1 MSATA
6 PTPAVA
12 LTVEQLWQRV
22 PGGSGT
28 YVTALAAALADRL
41 PVTGLSAWHRAR
53 RPSELDPRVPV
64 RRAPLPRRALY
75 EAWQRVGAPRA
86 EHLVPHADVV
96 HATTWAVPPTRRP
109 LVVTVHDVA
118 FLDDPS
124 HFTAHGVA
132 FFRRA
137 LTAVVERAD
146 AVVVPSQDTAAACR
160 RAGIESSRLHVVPHG
175 TDVRPAAADD
185 VARVRARYALTGTY
199 VLWVGTREPRKNL
212 DVVLRAYER
221 ARDRL
226 DGAEL
231 VLVGPQGWGE
241 DAAPT
246 GAPGVRVL
254 GAVPRTDLPALY
266 TGARA
271 FCFPSLREGFGLP
284 VLEAMAAGV
293 PVVTSAG
300 TACAEVAGTAGVL
313 VDPLDPDAV
322 AEGLATATG
331 GRHHALAAASLE
343 RATAFSWGE
352 AARATTAVYAAV
364 ASR

>member
-1 MSATA
+1 MHA
-6 PTPAVA
+6 PVPVPAVA

-28 YVTALAAALADRL
+28 YVRALASHL
-41 PVTGLSAWHRAR
+41 PDLTHVTGLAAWHRTAR
-53 RPSELDPRVPV
+53 PAGLDPRVDV

-75 EAWQRVGAPRA
+75 EAWQRLGTPRA
-86 EHLVPHADVV
+86 EHQAPGARVV

-109 LVVTVHDVA
+109 LVVTVHDLA

-137 LTAVVERAD
+137 LQTVRSRAD
-146 AVVVPSQDTAAACR
+146 AVVVPSHDTAAACL
-160 RAGIESSRLHVVPHG
+160 RAGIDAARVHVVPHG
-175 TDVRPAAADD
+175 TDVRP
-185 VARVRARYALTGTY
+185 VATGVVAEVTHRLGLARPY

-212 DVVLRAYER
+212 SVVLRAYAR
-221 ARDRL
+221 ARADL
-226 DGAEL
+226 GTDL
-231 VLVGPQGWGE
+231 VLVGPRGWG
-241 DAAPT
+241 DDGTA
-246 GAPGVRVL
+246 GDHPGVHLL
-254 GAVPRTDLPALY
+254 GEVSRTDLAALF

-284 VLEAMAAGV
+284 VLEAMSAGI

-300 TACAEVAGTAGVL
+300 TACAEVAGDAGVL

-322 AEGLATATG
+322 AGGLVRATG
-331 GRHHALAAASLE
+331 SEHDTLAAASTA
-343 RATAFSWGE
+343 RAAGFSWSV
-352 AARATTAVYAAV
+352 AARATADVYAAV

>member
-1 MSATA
+1 MHAHV
-6 PTPAVA
+6 PGPAVA

-28 YVTALAAALADRL
+28 YVDALARHLPDHG
-41 PVTGLSAWHRAR
+41 PVTGLSAWHRAP
-53 RPSELDPRVPV
+53 RPPSLDPRVTV

-75 EAWQRVGAPRA
+75 EAWQRARLPRA
-86 EHLVPHADVV
+86 EHVVPGAQVV

-109 LVVTVHDVA
+109 LVVTVHDLA
-118 FLDDPS
+118 FLDDPT

-137 LTAVVERAD
+137 LDVVRRDAD
-146 AVVVPSQDTAAACR
+146 AVVVPSQDTADACV
-160 RAGIESSRLHVVPHG
+160 RAGVDAARLHVVPHG
-175 TDVRPAAADD
+175 TDVRPVPSATVEDV
-185 VARVRARYALTGTY
+185 VARLGLTRPY

-212 DVVLRAYER
+212 AVVLRAHAAAR
-221 ARDRL
+221 AAL
-226 DGAEL
+226 GADL
-231 VLVGPQGWGE
+231 VLVGPRGWGDDGTAGE
-241 DAAPT
+241 H
-246 GAPGVRVL
+246 PGVHVV
-254 GAVPRTDLPALY
+254 GEVSRTDLHALY
-266 TGARA
+266 SGARA

-313 VDPLDPDAV
+313 VDPTRPEDV
-322 AEGLATATG
+322 ARGLVQAAG
-331 GRHHALAAASLE
+331 PRHDELVAASLA
-343 RATAFSWGE
+343 RAADFSWSRAAQATA
-352 AARATTAVYAAV
+352 AVYADV